1 MARFPRICRGALF
14 GVGRAMLVAAT
25 AAPAVAFAQETTRV
39 QPEVRLD
46 AFAGPPQAAHAGVG
60 ISAPLGTYVRFGV
73 LAGLG
78 AGTHGSSGHTDLIA
92 RFTLDPFREKNW
104 APYGVGGVSVLYG
117 GSATR
122 SYLLL
127 LAGVEGPAGRGFVPA
142 AEFGFGGGFRAG
154 LILRRAF
161 PRRR

>member
-1 MARFPRICRGALF
+1 MAGFPGICRAAVYGMRFA
-14 GVGRAMLVAAT
+14 VLVAAA
-25 AAPAVAFAQETTRV
+25 AAPAAAFAQETPGM

-46 AFAGPPQAAHAGVG
+46 AFAGPPRAAHAGVG
-60 ISAPLGTYVRFGV
+60 LTAPLGTYVRFGV

-78 AGTHGSSGHTDLIA
+78 AGTHGLSGHTDLMA
-92 RFTLDPFREKNW
+92 RFTLDPFREKRW

-117 GSATR
+117 GPDTR

-127 LAGVEGPAGRGFVPA
+127 LAGVEGPAGRGFAPA
-142 AEFGFGGGFRAG
+142 VEFGFGGGFRAA
-154 LILRRAF
+154 LILRRAL

>member
-1 MARFPRICRGALF
+1 M
-14 GVGRAMLVAAT
+14 MLLAAT
-25 AAPAVAFAQETTRV
+25 ALPAAAFAQETARV
-39 QPEVRLD
+39 QPELRLD
-46 AFAGPPQAAHAGVG
+46 AFAGPPQAVHAGVG
-60 ISAPLGTYVRFGV
+60 ISAPLGTYVRVGG
-73 LAGLG
+73 LAGVG
-78 AGTHGSSGHTDLIA
+78 AGANGLSGHTDLAA
-92 RFTLDPFREKNW
+92 RFTLDPFRDRNW

-127 LAGVEGPAGRGFVPA
+127 LAGVEGPAGRGFAPA
-142 AEFGFGGGFRAG
+142 VEFGFGGGFRAG